1 MQEPEEVAVDTK
13 PETEDGVK
21 WVRETKVK
29 RKQEERLDRLFYSLD
44 LSIRKRGRIQIMD
57 FDNVFHLIR
66 SLKFCSS
73 SQAVLLLKCC
83 GEVLVDEDRQVRTGL
98 VEKCL
103 RLLRKI
109 QGLDLDI
116 AHYNTLLKVWRSPCL
131 ILPGNNV
138 PLYRFTWRMRILS
151 ISRTS
156 WLLWTETK

>member
-1 MQEPEEVAVDTK
+1 METK
-13 PETEDGVK
+13 PETNAGWVK
-21 WVRETKVK
+21 KSQVK
-29 RKQEERLDRLFYSLD
+29 SKQEERLDRMLYSLD

-116 AHYNTLLKVWRSPCL
+116 AHYNTLLKVWRL
-131 ILPGNNV
+131 
-138 PLYRFTWRMRILS
+138 
-151 ISRTS
+151 
-156 WLLWTETK
+156 